1 MSSYSQFN
9 KIIKVFS
16 ILAIIILNVYANN
29 IMNNRVYCIGNI
41 LIIII
46 GYSEQQSYKSKK

>member
-1 MSSYSQFN
+1 MSCHPILNS
-9 KIIKVFS
+9 IIKVFS
-16 ILAIIILNVYANN
+16 ILAIIILNVYVNN